1 MFNNPNLIVTL
12 GFLQP
17 YPRFNYPN
25 LHLTPPYPTPVYIK
39 NNIINK
45 MEGTFVLTLIL
56 VAVVMAILISITV
69 YRRLYLRNL
78 SYVQQVDVQK
88 EVELPPLGKE
98 WDYDEE
104 RVQNYDENILIE
116 VSV

>member
-1 MFNNPNLIVTL
+1 
-12 GFLQP
+12 
-17 YPRFNYPN
+17 
-25 LHLTPPYPTPVYIK
+25 
-39 NNIINK
+39 
-45 MEGTFVLTLIL
+45 MEETFVLTLIL
-56 VAVVMAILISITV
+56 VAIVMVILISIIV

-104 RVQNYDENILIE
+104 CVQYDNDNILIE
-116 VSV
+116 ISV

>member
-1 MFNNPNLIVTL
+1 MT
-12 GFLQP
+12 
-17 YPRFNYPN
+17 
-25 LHLTPPYPTPVYIK
+25 
-39 NNIINK
+39 
-45 MEGTFVLTLIL
+45 
-56 VAVVMAILISITV
+56 ILISITV

-104 RVQNYDENILIE
+104 RVQIDDENILLEI
-116 VSV
+116 SV

>member
-1 MFNNPNLIVTL
+1 
-12 GFLQP
+12 
-17 YPRFNYPN
+17 
-25 LHLTPPYPTPVYIK
+25 
-39 NNIINK
+39 

-56 VAVVMAILISITV
+56 VVVVMTILISITV

-104 RVQNYDENILIE
+104 QVQSDDDNILIE